1 MDKRQKLMI
10 LLFACVICFIW
21 GNSMLSPRAS
31 AAISGFVRE
40 ALIKVFGG
48 SDGNDGAIAVF
59 SVRKIAHFVEFAV
72 LGAELALYVAFFM
85 KRRLFIALSYPAA
98 LLAALF
104 DETVQMFSGR
114 GSAIFDVWIDF
125 FGFFIFASITY
136 AAYFAV
142 FYFYKWLKGTKFS
155 DGKNN

>member
-48 SDGNDGAIAVF
+48 SDGNDSAIAVF
-59 SVRKIAHFVEFAV
+59 SVRKIAHFVEFTAFGIVSSLLLHTVVSDKKYRWTMLALLGFFVPIMDETIQLFNNRGPSVRDVWLDVCGYVTGVSAV
-72 LGAELALYVAFFM
+72 LLT
-85 KRRLFIALSYPAA
+85 RLVCLQIE
-98 LLAALF
+98 
-104 DETVQMFSGR
+104 DHRKKQ
-114 GSAIFDVWIDF
+114 
-125 FGFFIFASITY
+125 
-136 AAYFAV
+136 
-142 FYFYKWLKGTKFS
+142 TK
-155 DGKNN
+155 K